1 MGRMD
6 SIPWRLASLVA
17 LAVLSGGCSTDDT
30 SSDEVATSRLFAS
43 MSVRAETTG
52 LSRVN
57 VSFQVDDILG
67 ANVELSPNDVL
78 EATVGAITQA
88 LVVDNMF
95 FDIDYVTRF
104 NTSSDAE
111 PFRIRLSRTDGSVID
126 GSVVGLRPEF
136 DVTSPVPG
144 QMATFGGALPLEW
157 SPAEPGRTM
166 ILSFS
171 TACTNMS
178 GGTILHVSSASTD
191 DDGTELF
198 DLGRLP
204 AATDTRVDP
213 ARPCTLDLDFRRDDT
228 GTLDP
233 AFAAGGRIT
242 SRQSRE
248 IEDLVVLF

>member
-1 MGRMD
+1 VHKGYHL
-6 SIPWRLASLVA
+6 PWLLASLVA
-17 LAVLSGGCSTDDT
+17 STVISAGCSTDDT
-30 SSDEVATSRLFAS
+30 SSDEVATSRLHAS
-43 MSVRAETTG
+43 MSVRAETPG

-57 VSFQVDDILG
+57 VSFQVDDPFG
-67 ANVELSPNDVL
+67 ANVELSASDVL
-78 EATVGAITQA
+78 EATVGAVTQV
-88 LVVDNMF
+88 LIVDNMF

-111 PFRIRLSRTDGSVID
+111 PFRIRLSRADGSTLD
-126 GSVVGLRPEF
+126 GSVVSLRPEF
-136 DVTSPVPG
+136 DVISPVPG
-144 QMATFGGALPLEW
+144 QMTTFSGGLPLEW

-171 TACTNMS
+171 TACTNTS
-178 GGTILHVSSASTD
+178 GGIILHVSSASTE

-204 AATDTRVDP
+204 AATDARVDP
-213 ARPCTLDLDFRRDDT
+213 ARPCGLDVEFRRDDI
-228 GTLDP
+228 GALDP

-248 IEDLVVLF
+248 IEGVLVLF